1 LKLSNASDASE
12 SQVIEMAEPAI
23 PLPASTVVLVRPDK
37 ASGFEIFMNRRPDK
51 IDVYAGVYVFPGGRV
66 EKSDYAPAMLQLT
79 RGLTA
84 AEARRQL
91 GGKLE
96 AELCVGHWVAAV
108 RELYEEAG
116 VHFFVP
122 KLAAADTLLT
132 DDLSERLAHQR
143 EQLQQGKVDLASL
156 LAGENLRCDLAR
168 LSYFFHRVTPEH
180 YPVRF
185 DTHFYIAALPPH
197 QTPLQRSEEVSDSL
211 WITADEALA
220 RSLSGNF
227 PMMPPT
233 VAVLRTLAA
242 HGSWNALKQAFR
254 LR

>member
-1 LKLSNASDASE
+1 
-12 SQVIEMAEPAI
+12 VIEMAEPAI
-23 PLPASTVVLVRPDK
+23 PLPASTVVLVRPYG
-37 ASGFEIFMNRRPDK
+37 AGGFEIFMNRRPDK

-79 RGLTA
+79 HGLTA
-84 AEARRQL
+84 AEAQRQL
-91 GGKLE
+91 GGAL
-96 AELCVGHWVAAV
+96 APELCVGHWVAAV

-116 VHFFVP
+116 VHFFIP
-122 KLAAADTLLT
+122 ESGTADAMLNY
-132 DDLSERLAHQR
+132 DLSERLAQQR
-143 EQLQQGKVDLASL
+143 VQLQQGKVDLASL
-156 LAGENLRCDLAR
+156 LADENLRCDLAR

-185 DTHFYIAALPPH
+185 DTHFYLAALPPQ
-197 QTPLQRSEEVSDSL
+197 QTPLQSSEEVSDSL
-211 WITADEALA
+211 WITADDALA
-220 RSLSGNF
+220 RSQSGNF

-254 LR
+254 LS